1 MIKKDYFKEEVNTL
15 VNEVAAVYKS
25 ELKNIDISYRDFLN
39 NKLLIVHS
47 IRNGI
52 SYSFYNKIKELSPFT
67 ELDWANFLGV
77 STKTMQRFKNERK
90 HLFKP
95 QHSEKIIELA
105 EVTNYG
111 NEVFDSKNEFYE
123 WLKLPSIALGR
134 MTPLEL
140 LMDSY
145 GKEMVMEELSRID
158 QGIFV

>member
-1 MIKKDYFKEEVNTL
+1 
-15 VNEVAAVYKS
+15 
-25 ELKNIDISYRDFLN
+25 
-39 NKLLIVHS
+39 
-47 IRNGI
+47 
-52 SYSFYNKIKELSPFT
+52 
-67 ELDWANFLGV
+67 
-77 STKTMQRFKNERK
+77 MQRYKNKEK

-111 NEVFDSKNEFYE
+111 NEVFNSKEQFYV
-123 WLKLPSIALGR
+123 WLNSISFALGN

-145 GKEMVMEELSRID
+145 GKEMVMEELNRID

>member
-1 MIKKDYFKEEVNTL
+1 MNEKTYLKEEVNTL

-25 ELKNIDISYRDFLN
+25 ELKNKDISYSDFLN

-52 SYSFYNKIKELSPFT
+52 SYSFYDKIKELSPFT
-67 ELDWANFLGV
+67 EKDWANFLGI
-77 STKTMQRFKNERK
+77 STKTLQRFKNEKK

-111 NEVFDSKNEFYE
+111 NEVFDSGNKFYE
-123 WLKLPSIALGR
+123 WLKSPSIALGS
-134 MTPLEL
+134 MIPLDL
-140 LMDSY
+140 LRDSY
-145 GKEMVMEELSRID
+145 GKEMVMEELNRID
-158 QGIFV
+158 QGVFV

>member
-15 VNEVAAVYKS
+15 VHEVAAVYKS

-67 ELDWANFLGV
+67 EMDWANFLGV
-77 STKTMQRFKNERK
+77 STKTMQRFKNEKK

-123 WLKLPSIALGR
+123 WLKLPSIALGS

>member
-1 MIKKDYFKEEVNTL
+1 MIEKDYFKEEVNTL
-15 VNEVAAVYKS
+15 VNEVATVYKS
-25 ELKNIDISYRDFLN
+25 ELKNIDISYKDFLN

-67 ELDWANFLGV
+67 EIDWANFLGV
-77 STKTMQRFKNERK
+77 STKTLQRFKNEK
-90 HLFKP
+90 NHLFKP

-111 NEVFDSKNEFYE
+111 NEVFDSKSEFYE
-123 WLKLPSIALGR
+123 WLKLPSFALGR

-158 QGIFV
+158 HGIFV

>member
-1 MIKKDYFKEEVNTL
+1 MIKKNYFKEEVSNL
-15 VNEVAAVYKS
+15 VNEVSTVYIS
-25 ELKNIDISYRDFLN
+25 EKKNVDISYQDFLN

-52 SYSFYNKIKELSPFT
+52 SYSFYSKIKELSPFS
-67 ELDWANFLGV
+67 EKDWATFLGV
-77 STKTMQRFKNERK
+77 STKTLQRYKNKEK

-111 NEVFDSKNEFYE
+111 NEVFNSKEQFYV
-123 WLKLPSIALGR
+123 WLNSISFALGN

-145 GKEMVMEELSRID
+145 GKEMVMEELNRID